1 MENQPPTTNQN
12 AESLPPLLSWADM
25 EEGYRVHREKMDEAF
40 EHDPDRDVLILKVE
54 HPYEVDL
61 EEILTS
67 MDLLCWVRHLCEKGW
82 MDTTY
87 IWEFIQ
93 RVVAIKGWEMPM
105 L

>member
-1 MENQPPTTNQN
+1 MKDALPEINQT
-12 AESLPPLLSWADM
+12 AETLPPLLSWDDM
-25 EEGYRVHREKMDEAF
+25 EEGYRVHREKMDAAF

-93 RVVAIKGWEMPM
+93 RVVAIKEWEIPV